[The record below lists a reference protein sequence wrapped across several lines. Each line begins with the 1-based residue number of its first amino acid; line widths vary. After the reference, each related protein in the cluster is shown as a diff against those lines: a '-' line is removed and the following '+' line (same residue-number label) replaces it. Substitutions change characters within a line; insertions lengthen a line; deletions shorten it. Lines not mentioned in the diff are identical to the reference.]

1 MHSSELKFISTTSAK
16 CTNQS
21 FDLRPDFKQELK
33 SGRRDGELDAC
44 ILPLE
49 THQGQVGFTNV
60 ILQLQRIVCMLPLK
74 NHPELTNLTLQLQRT
89 VCPLSFAY
97 LKFPVNALSRSFQG
111 WVADNASR
119 TTSDGGD
126 GRVGGVGDGD

>member
-33 SGRRDGELDAC
+33 SGRRDGELDVC

-60 ILQLQRIVCMLPLK
+60 ILQLQR
-74 NHPELTNLTLQLQRT
+74 T

-97 LKFPVNALSRSFQG
+97 LKFPINALSRSFQG

-126 GRVGGVGDGD
+126 GGVGGVGDGD

>member
-60 ILQLQRIVCMLPLK
+60 PLRNSAAPAYRMYASPQETSRAHKPHSAAPANCMSPLVRVPQIS
-74 NHPELTNLTLQLQRT
+74 HQRT
-89 VCPLSFAY
+89 FQVF
-97 LKFPVNALSRSFQG
+97 SRLGS
-111 WVADNASR
+111 
-119 TTSDGGD
+119 
-126 GRVGGVGDGD
+126 